1 MIVSYEKTKSSFGF
15 IFVIVRVSLS
25 KIATA
30 NNGNILG

>member
-1 MIVSYEKTKSSFGF
+1 MIVSYEKPKSSLAF
-15 IFVIVRVSLS
+15 IFIIVRVSLS